1 MCRSRYRCGC
11 YLSIYILTL
20 HSDEVTVVSCGA
32 GGGVGAGAGA
42 GGGAGA
48 GAKKIFF
55 TAKLL

>member
-1 MCRSRYRCGC
+1 M
-11 YLSIYILTL
+11 LSIYILTL